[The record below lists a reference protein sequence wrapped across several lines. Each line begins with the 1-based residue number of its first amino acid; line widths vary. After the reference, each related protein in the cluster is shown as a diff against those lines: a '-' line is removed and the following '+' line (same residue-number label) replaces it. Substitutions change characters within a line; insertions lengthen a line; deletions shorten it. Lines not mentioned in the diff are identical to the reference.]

1 MKAVI
6 LTRVSTREQE
16 EGHSLPA
23 QNTRLL
29 DYAKRKQLEVIK
41 TFQIIESSTRGKRKE
56 FMQMIDFCKEQTET
70 IAIIADAV
78 DRVQRSF
85 KESVM
90 LDDLIRQEKIELHF
104 FREGMVIGKKATST
118 DIMRWD
124 FSVMGAKAYVLQL
137 SENVRR
143 SLDYKLKN
151 GERAGVAPCGYENF
165 VDADGK
171 HSIRP
176 KEPDATKVR
185 RLFEMYSI
193 GGTSAHQLA
202 RVADTWGLRS
212 YSGKKLT
219 TTSIFHILGN
229 PFYYGEMLVKG
240 KLHRHIYTPL
250 ISKALWD
257 KVQEQKAAQ
266 GSKPFKYGELP
277 FLYRG
282 IFTDYYRQIIC
293 PCELKK
299 QKFFYVVC
307 YKENGTRLYIPER
320 EIDNQ
325 IISIL
330 NRIAIPE
337 EMLQHFRQHIKD
349 AKQSEVDFRNE
360 ELSRLKAE
368 ITKIEARLEKLF
380 NMRLDDEIDKQTYE
394 DKRDDML
401 LKKGRLISEI
411 KAHGEADDG
420 FNEVVLDLFELV
432 SHIGTAYAQG
442 KSIEN
447 KQLLL
452 HFIFKKLVLKEG
464 NIGYELNAPFCY
476 MESSVS
482 SDHSAGGENGGSCEP
497 EGTQGFAGNFGANFD
512 TSKNTLCEPQ
522 IIIKKQEVR
531 PQNLTSVQSGCP
543 RCTIFELQTLRNL
556 REHRAEVLAI
566 KEVLAYVREKLA
578 A

>member
-78 DRVQRSF
+78 DRIQRSF

-104 FREGMVIGKKATST
+104 FREGMVIGKKSTST

-151 GERAGVAPCGYENF
+151 GERSGAAPCGYENF
-165 VDADGK
+165 VDENGK
-171 HSIRP
+171 RSIRP

-185 RLFEMYSI
+185 RLFEMYSV

-212 YSGKKLT
+212 RSGKKIT
-219 TTSIFHILGN
+219 TTSIFCILSN
-229 PFYYGEMLVKG
+229 PFYYGEMLAKG
-240 KLHRHIYTPL
+240 KLHRHVYEPL
-250 ISKALWD
+250 ISKSLWD

-266 GSKPFKYGELP
+266 GAKPFKHGELP

-293 PCELKK
+293 PCEIKK

-307 YKENGTRLYIPER
+307 YKENGARLYIPEK

-330 NRIAIPE
+330 NRISIPK
-337 EMLQHFRQHIKD
+337 EMIQDFRQHIKN
-349 AKQSEVDFRNE
+349 AKESEVAFRND
-360 ELSRLKAE
+360 ELARLKAE
-368 ITKIEARLEKLF
+368 ATKIEGRLEKLF

-394 DKRDDML
+394 DKRDEL
-401 LKKGRLISEI
+401 KLKKSRLETQI

-420 FNEVVLDLFELV
+420 FNETVLDLLELI
-432 SHIGTAYAQG
+432 SHVGEAFSKG

-464 NIGYELNAPFCY
+464 NIGYELNPPFCY
-476 MESSVS
+476 MESSAS
-482 SDHSAGGENGGSCEP
+482 SQGSNGGANNGSCEP
-497 EGTQGFAGNFGANFD
+497 EEAQGFKGNLGANLNL
-512 TSKNTLCEPQ
+512 TKNTLCEPQ
-522 IIIKKQEVR
+522 NIIKKQEVR
-531 PQNLTSVQSGCP
+531 PQNLTSVQCGCP
-543 RCTIFELQTLRNL
+543 NCTIFELQTLRIL
-556 REHRAEVLAI
+556 RAHRAEVLAI
-566 KEVLAYVREKLA
+566 RQQLSYVREKLA

>member
-78 DRVQRSF
+78 DRIQRSF

-104 FREGMVIGKKATST
+104 YREGMVIGKKATST

-143 SLDYKLKN
+143 SLDYKLRN

-229 PFYYGEMLVKG
+229 PFYYGEMLAKG

-257 KVQEQKAAQ
+257 KVQEQKAVQ

-293 PCELKK
+293 PCEIKK

-307 YKENGTRLYIPER
+307 YKENGTRLYIPEK

-330 NRIAIPE
+330 NRIAIPD
-337 EMLQHFRQHIKD
+337 EMINHFRQHIKD
-349 AKQSEVDFRNE
+349 AKESEVAFRND
-360 ELSRLKAE
+360 ELAHLKAE
-368 ITKIEARLEKLF
+368 ITKIEDRLEKLF

-401 LKKGRLISEI
+401 LKKNRLEAEI
-411 KAHGEADDG
+411 KAHGAADDG
-420 FNEVVLDLFELV
+420 FNETLLDLFELV
-432 SHIGTAYAQG
+432 SHIGSTYASG

-452 HFIFKKLVLKEG
+452 HFIFKKLILREG
-464 NIGYELNAPFCY
+464 NIGYELNSPFCY
-476 MESSVS
+476 MDSSAS
-482 SDHSAGGENGGSCEP
+482 SDRSNGGQNSGSCEP
-497 EGTQGFAGNFGANFD
+497 KGTQGVEGNFSPILG
-512 TSKNTLCEPQ
+512 TSKNAFCEPQ
-522 IIIKKQEVR
+522 NIIKKQEVR
-531 PQNLTSVQSGCP
+531 PQNLTSVQCGWGGWIRTNECRHQKP
-543 RCTIFELQTLRNL
+543 MPY
-556 REHRAEVLAI
+556 HLATPQR
-566 KEVLAYVREKLA
+566 LLW
-578 A
+578 

>member
-56 FMQMIDFCKEQTET
+56 FMQMIEFCKEQSET

-104 FREGMVIGKKATST
+104 YREGMVIGKKSTST

-151 GERAGVAPCGYENF
+151 GERAGAAPCGYENF
-165 VDADGK
+165 VDENGK

-202 RVADTWGLRS
+202 RVADTWGLKS
-212 YSGKKLT
+212 HSGKKLT

-229 PFYYGEMLVKG
+229 PFYYGEMLAKG

-266 GSKPFKYGELP
+266 GAKPFKYGELP

-293 PCELKK
+293 PCEIKK

-307 YKENGTRLYIPER
+307 YKENGTRLYIPEK

-325 IISIL
+325 IIAIL
-330 NRIAIPE
+330 NRIAIPD
-337 EMLQHFRQHIKD
+337 EMINHFRQHIKD
-349 AKQSEVDFRNE
+349 AKESEVAFRNE
-360 ELSRLKAE
+360 ELGRLKAE
-368 ITKIEARLEKLF
+368 ITKIQGRLEKLF
-380 NMRLDDEIDKQTYE
+380 NMRLDEEIDKQTYE
-394 DKRDDML
+394 DKRDEL
-401 LKKGRLISEI
+401 NLKKGRIEDEI
-411 KAHGEADDG
+411 KAHGKADDG
-420 FNEVVLDLFELV
+420 FNETVLDLFELV
-432 SHIGTAYAQG
+432 KHIGDTFASG

-464 NIGYELNAPFCY
+464 NIGYELNPPFCY
-476 MESSVS
+476 IESSLS
-482 SDHSAGGENGGSCEP
+482 SQGSNGGANGGSCEP

-512 TSKNTLCEPQ
+512 ASKNTLCEPQ
-522 IIIKKQEVR
+522 NIIKKQEVR

-543 RCTIFELQTLRNL
+543 DCTIFELQVLRVL
-556 REHRAEVLAI
+556 RAHRTEVLAI
-566 KEVLAYVREKLA
+566 REQLYYVRDQFA

>member
-6 LTRVSTREQE
+6 LTRVSTKEQE

-29 DYAKRKQLEVIK
+29 DYAKRKGLTVIK
-41 TFQIIESSTRGKRKE
+41 SFQIIESSTRGKRKE
-56 FMQMIDFCKEQTET
+56 FMQMIEFCKSQTET

-104 FREGMVIGKKATST
+104 YREGMIIGKNSSST

-151 GERAGVAPCGYENF
+151 GERAGSAPCGYENF
-165 VDADGK
+165 IDETGK

-176 KEPDATKVR
+176 KEPDATYVR
-185 RLFEMYSI
+185 RLFELYSI

-202 RVADTWGLRS
+202 RYADTWGLRS
-212 YSGKKLT
+212 YSGRKLT

-229 PFYYGEMLVKG
+229 PFYYGEMLAKG

-257 KVQEQKAAQ
+257 KCQDQKIMQ
-266 GSKPFKYGELP
+266 GSKPFKHGDIP

-282 IFTDYYRQIIC
+282 IFTDYYKNIVC
-293 PCELKK
+293 PCEIKKK
-299 QKFFYVVC
+299 QFVYVVC

-325 IISIL
+325 IVSIL
-330 NRIAIPE
+330 NKIAVPE
-337 EMLQHFRQHIKD
+337 SMVEHFREHIRD
-349 AKQSEVDFRNE
+349 AKQAEIEFRNQ
-360 ELSRLKAE
+360 ELSHLKAE
-368 ITKIEARLEKLF
+368 VTKIDARLEKLF

-394 DKRDDML
+394 DKRDEMN
-401 LKKGRLISEI
+401 LKKSRLESEI
-411 KAHGEADDG
+411 KAHGVADDG
-420 FNEVVLDLFELV
+420 FNEVVLDLLDLV
-432 SHIGTAYAQG
+432 CHIGDTYRLG

-452 HFIFKKLVLKEG
+452 HFIFKELKLREG
-464 NIGYELNAPFCY
+464 NVGYELNAPFCY
-476 MESSVS
+476 MESSES
-482 SDHSAGGENGGSCEP
+482 SQDSNNGENGQSCEP
-497 EGTQGFAGNFGANFD
+497 SENKGLQANFG
-512 TSKNTLCEPQ
+512 
-522 IIIKKQEVR
+522 
-531 PQNLTSVQSGCP
+531 QNLMSENLFTGNRILCCKNNGLQSK
-543 RCTIFELQTLRNL
+543 LQPVFTLAAPAGQSSNCIISRL
-556 REHRAEVLAI
+556 RAHRAEVMAI
-566 KEVLAYVREKLA
+566 KDQLDFVRQKVA

>member
-56 FMQMIDFCKEQTET
+56 FMEMIEFCKQQTET
-70 IAIIADAV
+70 IAIVADAV

-104 FREGMVIGKKATST
+104 YRENMVIGKNSSAS

-124 FSVMGAKAYVLQL
+124 FSVMGAKSYVLQL

-165 VDADGK
+165 VDHDGK

-185 RLFEMYSI
+185 HLFEMYSI
-193 GGTSAHQLA
+193 GGTSAHELA
-202 RVADTWGLRS
+202 RIANNWGLTS
-212 YSGKKLT
+212 YSGRKLT

-229 PFYYGEMLVKG
+229 PFYYGEMLAKG

-307 YKENGTRLYIPER
+307 YKENGTRLYIPEK

-330 NRIAIPE
+330 NRIAIPD
-337 EMLQHFRQHIKD
+337 EMINHFRQHIKD
-349 AKQSEVDFRNE
+349 AKESEVAFRND
-360 ELSRLKAE
+360 ELARLKAE
-368 ITKIEARLEKLF
+368 VTKIECRLEKLF

-394 DKRDDML
+394 DKRDAML
-401 LKKGRLISEI
+401 LKKGRLESEI
-411 KAHGEADDG
+411 KAHGKADDG
-420 FNEVVLDLFELV
+420 FNEIVLDLFDLV
-432 SHIGTAYAQG
+432 NHVGDAFSMG

-464 NIGYELNAPFCY
+464 NIGYELNPPFCY

-482 SDHSAGGENGGSCEP
+482 SDRSNNGQNSESCEP
-497 EGTQGFAGNFGANFD
+497 EETQGFEGNFSPILSL
-512 TSKNTLCEPQ
+512 TKNAFCEPQ
-522 IIIKKQEVR
+522 NIIKKQEVR
-531 PQNLTSVQSGCP
+531 PQNLTSVQCGWGGRIRTYECRHQKP
-543 RCTIFELQTLRNL
+543 MPY
-556 REHRAEVLAI
+556 HLATPQQ
-566 KEVLAYVREKLA
+566 
-578 A
+578 

>member
-143 SLDYKLKN
+143 SLDYKLRN

-165 VDADGK
+165 IDKDGK

-185 RLFEMYSI
+185 RLFEMYSV
-193 GGTSAHQLA
+193 GGVSAHQLA

-212 YSGKKLT
+212 RSGKKIT
-219 TTSIFHILGN
+219 TTSIFCILSN
-229 PFYYGEMLVKG
+229 PFYYGEMLAKG
-240 KLHRHIYTPL
+240 KLHRHVYTPL

-257 KVQEQKAAQ
+257 KVQEQKAAN
-266 GSKPFKYGELP
+266 GSKPFKHGELP

-307 YKENGTRLYIPER
+307 YKENGTRLYIPEK

-330 NRIAIPE
+330 NRISIPE
-337 EMLQHFRQHIKD
+337 EMINHFRQHIKD
-349 AKQSEVDFRNE
+349 AKESEIAFRND
-360 ELSRLKAE
+360 ELGRLKAE
-368 ITKIEARLEKLF
+368 ITKIDARLEKLF
-380 NMRLDDEIDKQTYE
+380 NMRLDEEIDRQTYE
-394 DKRDDML
+394 DHRDAL
-401 LKKGRLISEI
+401 NLKKSRLECEI
-411 KAHGEADDG
+411 KAHGTADDG
-420 FNEVVLDLFELV
+420 FNEVVLDLFDLV
-432 SHIGTAYAQG
+432 SHIGTAFAGG

-464 NIGYELNAPFCY
+464 NIGYELNPPFCY
-476 MESSVS
+476 IESSVS
-482 SDHSAGGENGGSCEP
+482 SDRSNSGGNSHSCEP
-497 EGTQGFAGNFGANFD
+497 EETQGFEGNFGANFSL
-512 TSKNTLCEPQ
+512 SKNALCEPQ
-522 IIIKKQEVR
+522 NIIKKQEVR
-531 PQNLTSVQSGCP
+531 PQNPTSVQCGCFTWTRTKIDGVRI
-543 RCTIFELQTLRNL
+543 RCPTIR
-556 REHRAEVLAI
+556 R
-566 KEVLAYVREKLA
+566 
-578 A
+578 

>member
-6 LTRVSTREQE
+6 LTRVSTREQK

-78 DRVQRSF
+78 DRIQRSF

-104 FREGMVIGKKATST
+104 FREGMVIGKKSTST

-143 SLDYKLKN
+143 SLDYKLRN

-171 HSIRP
+171 HSIRL
-176 KEPDATKVR
+176 KEPDATKLR
-185 RLFEMYSI
+185 RLFEMYSV

-202 RVADTWGLRS
+202 RIADTWGLKS

-219 TTSIFHILGN
+219 ATSIFHILGN
-229 PFYYGEMLVKG
+229 PFYYGEMLSKG

-257 KVQEQKAAQ
+257 KVQEQKAVQ
-266 GSKPFKYGELP
+266 GSKPFKHGELP

-293 PCELKK
+293 PCEIKK

-307 YKENGTRLYIPER
+307 YKGNGTRLYIPEY
-320 EIDNQ
+320 EIDSQ

-330 NRIAIPE
+330 NRLSIPG

-349 AKQSEVDFRNE
+349 AKEAEVEFRNA
-360 ELSRLKAE
+360 ELARLKAE
-368 ITKIEARLEKLF
+368 ITKIDTRLEKLF

-401 LKKGRLISEI
+401 LKKSRLMGEI

-420 FNEVVLDLFELV
+420 FNETVLDLFELV
-432 SHIGTAYAQG
+432 HHIGNTFSG
-442 KSIEN
+442 GHSIEN

-476 MESSVS
+476 MESSTS
-482 SDHSAGGENGGSCEP
+482 SQGSNGGANNGSCELV
-497 EGTQGFAGNFGANFD
+497 EEQGFEGNFGANFD
-512 TSKNTLCEPQ
+512 TSKNTLCEPRK
-522 IIIKKQEVR
+522 ILKKQEVR
-531 PQNLTSVQSGCP
+531 PQNLTSVQCGWGGWIRTNECRHQKP
-543 RCTIFELQTLRNL
+543 MPY
-556 REHRAEVLAI
+556 HLATPQQ
-566 KEVLAYVREKLA
+566 KVF
-578 A
+578 

>member
-56 FMQMIDFCKEQTET
+56 FMQMIEFCKEQPET

-78 DRVQRSF
+78 DRIQRSF
-85 KESVM
+85 KESVL

-104 FREGMVIGKKATST
+104 FREGMVIGKKASST

-143 SLDYKLKN
+143 SLDYKLRN
-151 GERAGVAPCGYENF
+151 GERAGVAPCGYENY
-165 VDADGK
+165 VDENGK

-219 TTSIFHILGN
+219 TTSIFHILSN
-229 PFYYGEMLVKG
+229 PFYYGEMLAKG

-293 PCELKK
+293 PCEIKK

-307 YKENGTRLYIPER
+307 YKENGTRLYIPEK

-330 NRIAIPE
+330 NRISIPD
-337 EMLQHFRQHIKD
+337 EMINHFRQHIKD
-349 AKQSEVDFRNE
+349 AKESEVAFRND
-360 ELSRLKAE
+360 ELARLKAE
-368 ITKIEARLEKLF
+368 ITKIEGRLEKLF
-380 NMRLDDEIDKQTYE
+380 NMRLDNEIDKQTYE
-394 DKRDDML
+394 DKRDEL
-401 LKKGRLISEI
+401 NLKKGRLEDEI
-411 KAHGEADDG
+411 RAHGKADDG
-420 FNEVVLDLFELV
+420 FNETVLDLFELV
-432 SHIGTAYAQG
+432 NHIGDTFSKG
-442 KSIEN
+442 KSIAN

-464 NIGYELNAPFCY
+464 NIGYELNPPFSY
-476 MESSVS
+476 IESSLS
-482 SDHSAGGENGGSCEP
+482 SEGSNGGANGGSCELK
-497 EGTQGFAGNFGANFD
+497 ENKGFEGNFGTNFAP
-512 TSKNTLCEPQ
+512 SKNALCEPQ
-522 IIIKKQEVR
+522 NILKKQEVR

-543 RCTIFELQTLRNL
+543 DWTIIELRTVRILRA
-556 REHRAEVLAI
+556 HRAEVLSV
-566 KEVLAYVREKLA
+566 KEQLSYIRHEFA

>member
-6 LTRVSTREQE
+6 LTRVSTKEQE

-29 DYAKRKQLEVIK
+29 DYAKRKGLTVIK
-41 TFQIIESSTRGKRKE
+41 SFQIIESSTRGKRKE
-56 FMQMIDFCKEQTET
+56 FMQMIEFCKSQPET

-104 FREGMVIGKKATST
+104 YREGMVIGKNSSST

-165 VDADGK
+165 IDETGK

-176 KEPDATKVR
+176 KEPDATYVR
-185 RLFEMYSI
+185 RLFELYAT

-202 RVADTWGLRS
+202 RYADTWGLRS
-212 YSGKKLT
+212 YSGRKLT

-229 PFYYGEMLVKG
+229 PFYYGEMLAKG
-240 KLHRHIYTPL
+240 KLHRHVYMPL
-250 ISKALWD
+250 ISKSLWD
-257 KVQEQKAAQ
+257 KCQEQKILL
-266 GSKPFKYGELP
+266 GSKPFKHGDIP

-282 IFTDYYRQIIC
+282 IFTDYYKNIIC
-293 PCELKK
+293 PCEVKK
-299 QKFFYVVC
+299 KKFIYVVC
-307 YKENGTRLYIPER
+307 YKENGTRLYVSEK

-325 IISIL
+325 IVSIL
-330 NRIAIPE
+330 NRIAVPE
-337 EMLQHFRQHIKD
+337 SMVQHFRDHVKD
-349 AKQSEVDFRNE
+349 AKQAEIEFRNK
-360 ELSRLKAE
+360 ELSHLKAE
-368 ITKIEARLEKLF
+368 LTKIDARLEKLF

-394 DKRDDML
+394 DKRDEMN
-401 LKKGRLISEI
+401 LKKSRIESEI
-411 KAHGEADDG
+411 KAHGVADDG
-420 FNEVVLDLFELV
+420 FNEVVLDLLDLV
-432 SHIGTAYAQG
+432 CHIGDAYRAG

-452 HFIFKKLVLKEG
+452 HFLFKELKLKEG
-464 NIGYELNAPFCY
+464 NVGYELNPPFCY
-476 MESSVS
+476 MESSES
-482 SDHSAGGENGGSCEP
+482 SQGSNSGENSQSCEP
-497 EGTQGFAGNFGANFD
+497 LKNQGLQGDFG
-512 TSKNTLCEPQ
+512 
-522 IIIKKQEVR
+522 
-531 PQNLTSVQSGCP
+531 QNLASENLSTGNRILSRKNNGLHHKMQPVFSLAALAEQSSNQVID
-543 RCTIFELQTLRNL
+543 RL

-566 KEVLAYVREKLA
+566 KDQLYFVRQKVA

>member
-56 FMQMIDFCKEQTET
+56 FMQMIEFCKEQPET

-78 DRVQRSF
+78 DRIQRSF
-85 KESVM
+85 KESVL

-143 SLDYKLKN
+143 SLDYKLRN

-165 VDADGK
+165 IDADGK

-266 GSKPFKYGELP
+266 SSKPFKYGELP

-293 PCELKK
+293 PCEIKK

-307 YKENGTRLYIPER
+307 YKENGTRLYIPEK

-330 NRIAIPE
+330 NRIAIPD
-337 EMLQHFRQHIKD
+337 EMINHFRQHIKD
-349 AKQSEVDFRNE
+349 AKESEVAFRND
-360 ELSRLKAE
+360 ELTRLKAE
-368 ITKIEARLEKLF
+368 ITKIEGRLEKLF
-380 NMRLDDEIDKQTYE
+380 NMRLDEEIDKQTYE
-394 DKRDDML
+394 DKRDEL
-401 LKKGRLISEI
+401 NLKKGRLEDEI
-411 KAHGEADDG
+411 KAHGKADDG
-420 FNEVVLDLFELV
+420 FNETVLDLFELV
-432 SHIGTAYAQG
+432 NRIGNTFSKG

-464 NIGYELNAPFCY
+464 NIGYELNPPFSY
-476 MESSVS
+476 IESSLS
-482 SDHSAGGENGGSCEP
+482 SGGANGGVNGGSCEL
-497 EGTQGFAGNFGANFD
+497 EETQGFEGNFSTKFAP
-512 TSKNTLCEPQ
+512 SKNTFCEPQ
-522 IIIKKQEVR
+522 NILKKQEVR
-531 PQNLTSVQSGCP
+531 PQNLTSVQCGGGGGIRTNECRHQKP
-543 RCTIFELQTLRNL
+543 MPY
-556 REHRAEVLAI
+556 HLATPQQ
-566 KEVLAYVREKLA
+566 
-578 A
+578 

>member
-56 FMQMIDFCKEQTET
+56 FMQMIEFCKEQPET

-78 DRVQRSF
+78 DRIQRSF
-85 KESVM
+85 KESVL

-104 FREGMVIGKKATST
+104 FREGMVIGKKASST

-143 SLDYKLKN
+143 SLDYKLRN
-151 GERAGVAPCGYENF
+151 GERAGVAPCGYENY
-165 VDADGK
+165 VDENGK

-219 TTSIFHILGN
+219 TTSIFHILSN
-229 PFYYGEMLVKG
+229 PFYYGEMLAKG

-293 PCELKK
+293 PCEIKK

-307 YKENGTRLYIPER
+307 YKENGTRLYIPEK

-330 NRIAIPE
+330 NRISIPD
-337 EMLQHFRQHIKD
+337 EMINHFRQHIKD
-349 AKQSEVDFRNE
+349 AKESEVAFRND
-360 ELSRLKAE
+360 ELARLKAE
-368 ITKIEARLEKLF
+368 ITKIEGRLEKLF

-394 DKRDDML
+394 DKRDEL
-401 LKKGRLISEI
+401 NLKKGRLEDEI
-411 KAHGEADDG
+411 RAHGKADDG
-420 FNEVVLDLFELV
+420 FNETVLDLFELV
-432 SHIGTAYAQG
+432 NHIGDTFSKG
-442 KSIEN
+442 KSIAN

-464 NIGYELNAPFCY
+464 NIGYELNPPFSY
-476 MESSVS
+476 IESSLS
-482 SDHSAGGENGGSCEP
+482 SEGSNGGANGGSCELK
-497 EGTQGFAGNFGANFD
+497 ENQGFEGNFGTNFAP
-512 TSKNTLCEPQ
+512 SKNALCEPQ
-522 IIIKKQEVR
+522 NILKKQEVR
-531 PQNLTSVQSGCP
+531 PQNLTSVQSGWGGWIRTNECRHQKP
-543 RCTIFELQTLRNL
+543 MPY
-556 REHRAEVLAI
+556 HLATPQSFKACAICRI
-566 KEVLAYVREKLA
+566 KKY
-578 A
+578 

>member
-56 FMQMIDFCKEQTET
+56 FMEMIEFCKQQTET
-70 IAIIADAV
+70 IAIVADAV

-104 FREGMVIGKKATST
+104 YRENMVIGKNSSAS

-124 FSVMGAKAYVLQL
+124 FSVMGAKSYVLQL

-165 VDADGK
+165 VDHDGK

-193 GGTSAHQLA
+193 GGTSVHELA
-202 RVADTWGLRS
+202 RIANNWGLTS
-212 YSGKKLT
+212 YSGRKLT
-219 TTSIFHILGN
+219 ATSIFHILGN
-229 PFYYGEMLVKG
+229 PFYYGEMLAKG

-307 YKENGTRLYIPER
+307 YKENGTRLYIPEK

-337 EMLQHFRQHIKD
+337 EMINHFRQHIKD
-349 AKQSEVDFRNE
+349 AKESEIAFRND
-360 ELSRLKAE
+360 ELARLKAE
-368 ITKIEARLEKLF
+368 ITKIEGRLEKLF

-394 DKRDDML
+394 DKRDAML
-401 LKKGRLISEI
+401 LKKGRLESEI
-411 KAHGEADDG
+411 KAHGKADDG
-420 FNEVVLDLFELV
+420 FNEIVLDLFDLINHV
-432 SHIGTAYAQG
+432 GDAFSMG

-464 NIGYELNAPFCY
+464 NIGYELNPPFCY

-482 SDHSAGGENGGSCEP
+482 SDRSNNGQNSKSCEP
-497 EGTQGFAGNFGANFD
+497 VEVQGFEGNLGANLSL
-512 TSKNTLCEPQ
+512 TKNTLCEPQ
-522 IIIKKQEVR
+522 NIIKKQEVR
-531 PQNLTSVQSGCP
+531 PQNLTSVQCGCFAWIRTKINGVRV
-543 RCTIFELQTLRNL
+543 RCPTIRRQSNNPFVI
-556 REHRAEVLAI
+556 VLIRLFIA
-566 KEVLAYVREKLA
+566 
-578 A
+578 

>member
-56 FMQMIDFCKEQTET
+56 FLQMIDFCKEQTET
-70 IAIIADAV
+70 IAIVADAV

-104 FREGMVIGKKATST
+104 FREGMVIGKKSTST

-151 GERAGVAPCGYENF
+151 GERSGVAPCGYENF
-165 VDADGK
+165 VDETGK

-185 RLFEMYSI
+185 RLFETYSI
-193 GGTSAHQLA
+193 GGTSAHKLA
-202 RVADTWGLRS
+202 RMADTMGLRS

-219 TTSIFHILGN
+219 ATSIFHILQN
-229 PFYYGEMLVKG
+229 PFYYGEMLAKG
-240 KLHRHIYTPL
+240 KLHHHVYEPL

-257 KVQEQKAAQ
+257 KCQEQKAAQ
-266 GSKPFKYGELP
+266 SAKPFKHGEIP

-282 IFTDYYRQIIC
+282 IFTDYHRGIIC
-293 PCELKK
+293 PCEVKKK
-299 QKFFYVVC
+299 QFIYIVC
-307 YKENGTRLYIPER
+307 YKENGGRLYIPER

-330 NRIAIPE
+330 NRITIPE
-337 EMLQHFRQHIKD
+337 AMVKDFREHIK
-349 AKQSEVDFRNE
+349 QSKEAEINFRNE
-360 ELSRLKAE
+360 ELGHLRAE
-368 ITKIEARLEKLF
+368 LTKIEQRLQKLF
-380 NMRLDDEIDKQTYE
+380 NMRLDDEITKEQYE
-394 DKRDDML
+394 DKRDEL
-401 LKKGRLISEI
+401 TLKKSRIESKI

-420 FNEVVLDLFELV
+420 FNETVLDLLDLV
-432 SHIGTAYAQG
+432 SHLGDAYKG
-442 KSIEN
+442 GRSIEN

-452 HFIFKKLVLKEG
+452 RFLFKELKLKEG
-464 NIGYELNAPFCY
+464 NVGYTLNAPFCY
-476 MESSVS
+476 MEA
-482 SDHSAGGENGGSCEP
+482 DDAGSNTTGGQNDGSCEP
-497 EGTQGFAGNFGANFD
+497 QAGQGFEGNFGHNFG
-512 TSKNTLCEPQ
+512 TSQNTLCEPQ
-522 IIIKKQEVR
+522 KMYKKQEVR
-531 PQNLTSVQSGCP
+531 PQNLTSVQSGWGGWIRTNECRHQKP
-543 RCTIFELQTLRNL
+543 MPY
-556 REHRAEVLAI
+556 HLATPQQCI
-566 KEVLAYVREKLA
+566 LW
-578 A
+578 

>member
-56 FMQMIDFCKEQTET
+56 FMQMIEFCKEQTET

-143 SLDYKLKN
+143 SLDYKLRN

-165 VDADGK
+165 IDKDGK

-185 RLFEMYSI
+185 RLFEMYSV
-193 GGTSAHQLA
+193 GGVSAHQLA
-202 RVADTWGLRS
+202 RTANAWDLKS

-219 TTSIFHILGN
+219 TTSIFHVLGN

-240 KLHRHIYTPL
+240 KLHRHIYEPL
-250 ISKALWD
+250 VSKALWD
-257 KVQEQKAAQ
+257 KVQEQKAAN

-293 PCELKK
+293 PCEIKK

-330 NRIAIPE
+330 NRLSIPE

-349 AKQSEVDFRNE
+349 AKESEIEFRNA
-360 ELSRLKAE
+360 ELARLKAE
-368 ITKIEARLEKLF
+368 ITKIDTRLEKLF

-394 DKRDDML
+394 DRRDDMQ
-401 LKKGRLISEI
+401 LKKSRLESEI
-411 KAHGEADDG
+411 KAHGNADDG
-420 FNEVVLDLFELV
+420 FNEVVLDLFDLV
-432 SHIGTAYAQG
+432 SHIGETFSG
-442 KSIEN
+442 GHSIEN

-464 NIGYELNAPFCY
+464 NIGYELNPPFCY
-476 MESSVS
+476 MDSSAS
-482 SDHSAGGENGGSCEP
+482 SDRSNNGQNGQSCELK
-497 EGTQGFAGNFGANFD
+497 ETQGFEGNFGTNFAP
-512 TSKNTLCEPQ
+512 SKNDLCEPQ
-522 IIIKKQEVR
+522 KMLKKQEVR
-531 PQNLTSVQSGCP
+531 PKNLTSVQSGCP
-543 RCTIFELQTLRNL
+543 RCTIFEQQTLRNL

>member
-56 FMQMIDFCKEQTET
+56 FMQMIDFCKEQPET

-85 KESVM
+85 KESVL

-104 FREGMVIGKKATST
+104 FREGMIIGKKATST

-143 SLDYKLKN
+143 SLDYKLRN
-151 GERAGVAPCGYENF
+151 GERAGAAPCGYENF
-165 VDADGK
+165 VDENGK

-202 RVADTWGLRS
+202 RIADTWGLHS

-229 PFYYGEMLVKG
+229 PFYYGEMLAKG

-293 PCELKK
+293 PCEIKK

-307 YKENGTRLYIPER
+307 YKENGTRLYIPEK

-325 IISIL
+325 IIAIL
-330 NRIAIPE
+330 NRIAIPD
-337 EMLQHFRQHIKD
+337 EMINHFRQHIKD
-349 AKQSEVDFRNE
+349 AKESEVAFRNE
-360 ELSRLKAE
+360 ELGRLKAE
-368 ITKIEARLEKLF
+368 ITKIEGRLEKLF
-380 NMRLDDEIDKQTYE
+380 NMRLDEEIDKQTYE
-394 DKRDDML
+394 DKRDE
-401 LKKGRLISEI
+401 LKLKQGRLETQI

-420 FNEVVLDLFELV
+420 FNETVLDLFELV
-432 SHIGTAYAQG
+432 NHIGDTFSKG

-464 NIGYELNAPFCY
+464 NIGYELNPPFSY
-476 MESSVS
+476 IESSLS
-482 SDHSAGGENGGSCEP
+482 SQGSNGGANGGSCELK
-497 EGTQGFAGNFGANFD
+497 ETQGFAGNFGANFD
-512 TSKNTLCEPQ
+512 CSKNALCEPQ
-522 IIIKKQEVR
+522 NIIKKQEVR
-531 PQNLTSVQSGCP
+531 PQNLTSVQCGCP
-543 RCTIFELQTLRNL
+543 NCTIFELQTLRIL
-556 REHRAEVLAI
+556 RAHRAEVLAI
-566 KEVLAYVREKLA
+566 RQQLSYVREKLA

>member
-6 LTRVSTREQE
+6 LTRVSTKEQE

-23 QNTRLL
+23 QNTRLS
-29 DYAKRKQLEVIK
+29 DYAKRKGLEVIK

-56 FMQMIDFCKEQTET
+56 SMQMIEFCKQQTET

-90 LDDLIRQEKIELHF
+90 LDELIRQEKIELHF
-104 FREGMVIGKKATST
+104 FREGMIIGKKSSST

-165 VDADGK
+165 TDENGK

-185 RLFEMYSI
+185 RLFELYSI

-202 RVADTWGLRS
+202 RIANDWGLTS
-212 YSGKKLT
+212 YSGRKLT

-229 PFYYGEMLVKG
+229 PFYYGEMLAKG
-240 KLHRHIYTPL
+240 KLHRHVYEPL
-250 ISKALWD
+250 VSKTLWD
-257 KVQEQKAAQ
+257 KCQEQKALQ
-266 GSKPFKYGELP
+266 GAKPFKHGELP

-282 IFTDYYRQIIC
+282 VFTDYYREIVC
-293 PCELKK
+293 PCEVKK
-299 QKFFYVVC
+299 KKFIYVVC
-307 YKENGTRLYIPER
+307 YKENGTRLYIPEH

-337 EMLQHFRQHIKD
+337 EMIQHFKEHIKE
-349 AKQSEVDFRNE
+349 AKEAEIAFRDT
-360 ELSRLKAE
+360 ELARLKAE
-368 ITKIEARLEKLF
+368 ITKIEGRLEKLF
-380 NMRLDDEIDKQTYE
+380 TMRLDDEIDKRTYE
-394 DKRDDML
+394 DKRDEMN
-401 LKKGRLISEI
+401 LKKSRLESEI
-411 KAHGEADDG
+411 KAHGVADDG
-420 FNEVVLDLFELV
+420 FNEIVLDLFDLV
-432 SHIGTAYAQG
+432 NHVGDAFSMG

-464 NIGYELNAPFCY
+464 NVGYELNPPFCY
-476 MESSVS
+476 MEIDTDFKS
-482 SDHSAGGENGGSCEP
+482 GGGSCEP
-497 EGTQGFAGNFGANFD
+497 SGNTGFSTDSVENSSLQKMTSAN
-512 TSKNTLCEPQ
+512 
-522 IIIKKQEVR
+522 
-531 PQNLTSVQSGCP
+531 
-543 RCTIFELQTLRNL
+543 
-556 REHRAEVLAI
+556 
-566 KEVLAYVREKLA
+566 REKCCKNNGLQSKLQPVFSLA
-578 A
+578 GVAGFEPTNVGTKSRCLTTWRRPNKKYPKNKAASVVH

>member
-56 FMQMIDFCKEQTET
+56 FMEMIEFCKQQTET
-70 IAIIADAV
+70 IAIVADAV

-104 FREGMVIGKKATST
+104 YRENMVIGKNSSAS

-124 FSVMGAKAYVLQL
+124 FSVMGAKSYVLQL

-165 VDADGK
+165 VDHDGK

-307 YKENGTRLYIPER
+307 YKENGTRLYIPEK

-330 NRIAIPE
+330 NRIAIPD
-337 EMLQHFRQHIKD
+337 EMINHFRQHIKD
-349 AKQSEVDFRNE
+349 AKESEVAFRND
-360 ELSRLKAE
+360 ELARLKAE
-368 ITKIEARLEKLF
+368 VTKIEGRLEKLF
-380 NMRLDDEIDKQTYE
+380 NMRLDEEIDKQTYE
-394 DKRDDML
+394 DKRDAML
-401 LKKGRLISEI
+401 LKKGRLESEI
-411 KAHGEADDG
+411 KAHGKADDG
-420 FNEVVLDLFELV
+420 FNEIVLDLFDLINHV
-432 SHIGTAYAQG
+432 GDAFSMG

-464 NIGYELNAPFCY
+464 NIGYELNPPFCY
-476 MESSVS
+476 MESSVF
-482 SDHSAGGENGGSCEP
+482 SDRSNNGQNSKSCEP
-497 EGTQGFAGNFGANFD
+497 EETQGFEGNFSPNLSL
-512 TSKNTLCEPQ
+512 TKNALCEPQ
-522 IIIKKQEVR
+522 NILKKQEVR

-543 RCTIFELQTLRNL
+543 DWTIFELQTLRIL
-556 REHRAEVLAI
+556 REHRVEVLAV
-566 KEVLAYVREKLA
+566 KEQLSYVRQKLVA
-578 A
+578 